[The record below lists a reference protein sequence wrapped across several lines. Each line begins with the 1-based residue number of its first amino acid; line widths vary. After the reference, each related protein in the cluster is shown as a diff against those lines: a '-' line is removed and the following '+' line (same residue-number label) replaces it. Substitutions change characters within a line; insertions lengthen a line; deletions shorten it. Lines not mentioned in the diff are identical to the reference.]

1 MGFGFRKSF
10 KVAPGVRLNV
20 GRRAT
25 GLSIGPR
32 GVKGSV
38 NTRGRRGVSM
48 WWRAS
53 SGGRASSEV
62 QPDSQGL
69 LNLRLVADGAKSSQA
84 VEAMTGTTLI
94 ASVSVSACS
103 LLVAVVAV
111 AWRR

>member
-1 MGFGFRKSF
+1 VVTM
-10 KVAPGVRLNV
+10 VTLVVR
-20 GRRAT
+20 
-25 GLSIGPR
+25 S
-32 GVKGSV
+32 GS
-38 NTRGRRGVSM
+38 
-48 WWRAS
+48 AS

-62 QPDSQGL
+62 QPDSQGP

-84 VEAMTGTTLI
+84 VGAMTGTTLI